1 MLTILGKIL
10 VYVATLLSL
19 LALGFAFW
27 LLVERRD
34 WGKRGEVGTE
44 LQALKKE
51 IDQRYE
57 AMRRED
63 AVRQGLVKEMVEEN
77 RSLVWSFQT
86 VAGDDNKQIAVPG
99 QRLTVRQ
106 AREEEAKLKEIV
118 KKLADDAQVRQVKF
132 GTARDDLRKARDET
146 LAEQKRTEEI
156 NKLHTGLGDTAK
168 QYAEAKQA
176 AEAEQQRIE
185 PEISNEDVR
194 VFLLRKRN
202 AQLDMRLKRLEGLP

>member
-10 VYVATLLSL
+10 VYLATLLSL

-34 WGKRGEVGTE
+34 WSKRGEVGTE

-63 AVRQGLVKEMVEEN
+63 SVRQGLVKEMVAKN

-86 VAGDDNKQIAVPG
+86 VAGEDNKQIAIPG
-99 QRLTVRQ
+99 QRITVRQ
-106 AREEEAKLKEIV
+106 AEDKLKEDEKRIDG
-118 KKLADDAQVRQVKF
+118 L
-132 GTARDDLRKARDET
+132 ARDSDDRKRRFDAAALDLRKARDET

-156 NKLHTGLGDTAK
+156 NKLHAGLGDTAK